1 MKVSS
6 KKKRV
11 ISVMLSTIILVLS
24 VMGQSAGIVHAAEL
38 ENVFDYT
45 IMALSTDKYIKDL

>member
-24 VMGQSAGIVHAAEL
+24 VMGQSAGIVHATEL